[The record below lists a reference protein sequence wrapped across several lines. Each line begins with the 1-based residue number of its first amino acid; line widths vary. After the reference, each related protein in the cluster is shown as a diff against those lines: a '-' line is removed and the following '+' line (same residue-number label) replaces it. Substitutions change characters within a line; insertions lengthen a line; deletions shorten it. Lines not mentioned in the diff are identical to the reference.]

1 MRAASFSTF
10 WKKLEPT
17 LYNGAVNADQPP
29 VRDRP
34 LKSEEWYERQK
45 SRERL
50 KLIGLLAIA
59 ALILVIAFL
68 RFGKT
73 IPWGAR

>member
-1 MRAASFSTF
+1 MNAELPST
-10 WKKLEPT
+10 
-17 LYNGAVNADQPP
+17 
-29 VRDRP
+29 RDSQSKTP
-34 LKSEEWYERQK
+34 EWYERQK
-45 SRERL
+45 SRERV

-59 ALILVIAFL
+59 LLILLIAFF

>member
-1 MRAASFSTF
+1 VAS
-10 WKKLEPT
+10 E
-17 LYNGAVNADQPP
+17 PP
-29 VRDRP
+29 VSREQQPRTP
-34 LKSEEWYERQK
+34 EWYQRQK

-50 KLIGLLAIA
+50 KLTGLLVLA
-59 ALILVIAFL
+59 LVILLIAFV

>member
-1 MRAASFSTF
+1 
-10 WKKLEPT
+10 
-17 LYNGAVNADQPP
+17 VNAVPP
-29 VRDRP
+29 SSRDEP
-34 LKSEEWYERQK
+34 SKSAQWYERQK
-45 SRERL
+45 SRERV

-59 ALILVIAFL
+59 VLILLIAFF

>member
-1 MRAASFSTF
+1 MASGPPPSR
-10 WKKLEPT
+10 EQ
-17 LYNGAVNADQPP
+17 QPRTP
-29 VRDRP
+29 
-34 LKSEEWYERQK
+34 EWYERQK

-50 KLIGLLAIA
+50 KLTGLLVLA
-59 ALILVIAFL
+59 LVILLIAFV

>member
-1 MRAASFSTF
+1 MPHDS
-10 WKKLEPT
+10 
-17 LYNGAVNADQPP
+17 
-29 VRDRP
+29 
-34 LKSEEWYERQK
+34 KSPDWSERQR
-45 SRERL
+45 SRERV

-59 ALILVIAFL
+59 LLILLIAFL

>member
-1 MRAASFSTF
+1 
-10 WKKLEPT
+10 
-17 LYNGAVNADQPP
+17 VNAQKPTAGEPDTQTT
-29 VRDRP
+29 D
-34 LKSEEWYERQK
+34 WTERQK
-45 SRERL
+45 SRERI

-59 ALILVIAFL
+59 LLILLIAFL